1 MDHLGVHIHKLGIGK
16 IGWFHYGYSM
26 ASNTDHSDWVVDDR
40 DRWFYLTVKKEPGS
54 FACWIWTFVFMQYK
68 FNFIGVWS
76 TEKRK
81 KRNG

>member
-26 ASNTDHSDWVVDDR
+26 ASNTDHSDWVVDDSN
-40 DRWFYLTVKKEPGS
+40 RWLYLTVKKEPRS
-54 FACWIWTFVFMQYK
+54 WACWIWTFVFMQYK
-68 FNFIGVWS
+68 FNFVGVWS